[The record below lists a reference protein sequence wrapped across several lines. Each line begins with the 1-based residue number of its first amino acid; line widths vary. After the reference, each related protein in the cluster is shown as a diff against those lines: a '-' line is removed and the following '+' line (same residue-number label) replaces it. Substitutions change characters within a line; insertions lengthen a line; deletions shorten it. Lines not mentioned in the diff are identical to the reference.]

1 MGFQK
6 FKQRRQSELP
16 EINLIPM
23 MDVLMTV
30 LTFFI
35 IITMTLTGEQ
45 IANIT
50 LPQAKGSQAN
60 ETPKPSVR
68 LVIGLDAQGQMNI
81 DRQPVSDPQ
90 ATTQVQTFLRQNP
103 DGLIVLKADR
113 QLNYRYVQKALQM
126 LQLAGG
132 DRISLAIE
140 QLG

>member
-6 FKQRRQSELP
+6 FKQQQRSELP

-35 IITMTLTGEQ
+35 IITITLTGEQ

-50 LPQAKGSQAN
+50 LPQAKRSQAD
-60 ETPKPSVR
+60 TPSKPAVR

-81 DRQPVSDPQ
+81 DRQPVSAAQ
-90 ATTQVQTFLRQNP
+90 VTAQVQEFLRQNP

-113 QLNYRYVQKALQM
+113 QLNYRYVQKALKM
-126 LQLAGG
+126 MQLAGG

-140 QLG
+140 QSG